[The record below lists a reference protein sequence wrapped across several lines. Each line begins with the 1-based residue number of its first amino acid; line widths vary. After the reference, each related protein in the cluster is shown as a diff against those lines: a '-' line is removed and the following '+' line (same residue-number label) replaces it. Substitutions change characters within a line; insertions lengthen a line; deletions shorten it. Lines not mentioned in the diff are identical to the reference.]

1 MLLLLL
7 VLMVLML
14 MCGVVDVV
22 VRYLIVNNYD
32 TIDDVVMI
40 DNDDDVYVDVVDCD
54 VFVVDVVDV

>member
-1 MLLLLL
+1 
-7 VLMVLML
+7 